1 MTITKRGKNM
11 PVLNPQ
17 LIKKDAQQ
25 MFRVRVEATDT
36 KLYSEY
42 YEISDM
48 PSDWVTMNQDEK
60 HMWLRRHGALIN
72 SEIEELQ
79 ERTDGVFL
87 SWDKSHPEWT
97 VVFTT
102 SSTQHAEII
111 SAPDSPAAIAA
122 AREHI
127 KSTCGNAYSTMLE
140 LTASVTVQSGRYGL

>member
-1 MTITKRGKNM
+1 M

-17 LIKKDAQQ
+17 LIKKDVQQ

-48 PSDWVTMNQDEK
+48 PVGWVTMNRDEQ

-72 SEIEELQ
+72 TEFQELQ

-87 SWDKSHPEWT
+87 SWDRSLPEWT
-97 VVFTT
+97 VTFTT
-102 SSTQHAEII
+102 STTQHTEII
-111 SAPDSPAAIAA
+111 SATNKGEAIAA
-122 AREHI
+122 ARAQI
-127 KSTCGNAYSTMLE
+127 KSICGDAYSTMLE
-140 LTASVTVQSGRYGL
+140 LTSSVTVQSGRYGL